1 MRGIMRFLD
10 SSNMAR
16 EKIFLLAGLFV
27 APPASIA
34 SDFTPLFVLFVEIP
48 VLGISVLFLLVCFA
62 APKVGLVLSTLLF
75 FASML
80 IVAWASGGYM
90 DDAGGFLLSSLVV
103 DIAGILIALKKRK
116 LASEPGSSE
125 NA

>member
-1 MRGIMRFLD
+1 
-10 SSNMAR
+10 MAR

-27 APPASIA
+27 APTASIA

-62 APKVGLVLSTLLF
+62 APNVGLVLSTLLF